1 MRRFRLFVR
10 LLLLSVLS
18 FSLMGDFSRSRA
30 SWCETV
36 VAANVNMLQINATVL
51 LAVLLQPFCKSRSI
65 YHWSGQRRED
75 QVGRE
80 KSGDRWEGRENYVKG
95 WLKNLA
101 PFAEQVELVE
111 AFVS

>member
-1 MRRFRLFVR
+1 M
-10 LLLLSVLS
+10 
-18 FSLMGDFSRSRA
+18 
-30 SWCETV
+30 
-36 VAANVNMLQINATVL
+36 AANVDVLQINATVL
-51 LAVLLQPFCKSRSI
+51 SAILLQPLCKSRSI
-65 YHWSGQRRED
+65 YPWSGQRRED

-80 KSGDRWEGRENYVKG
+80 KSGDRWEGRENYEKG